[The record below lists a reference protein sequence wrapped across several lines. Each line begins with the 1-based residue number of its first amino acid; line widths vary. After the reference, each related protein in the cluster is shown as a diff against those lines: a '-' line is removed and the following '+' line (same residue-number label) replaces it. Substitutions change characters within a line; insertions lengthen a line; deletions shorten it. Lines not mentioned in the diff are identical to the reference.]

1 MKSYQSCGPHW
12 TYGWLRRPEMDS
24 HDKGYCYEEPHGA
37 LVFSSQEDHKQV
49 MFLFE
54 VHEDDGESYLCDR
67 KGLHC

>member
-1 MKSYQSCGPHW
+1 MKPYQSCGPHW

-24 HDKGYCYEEPHGA
+24 HDEGYCYEAPDGTF
-37 LVFSSQEDHKQV
+37 VFSLQEDHMQV

-54 VHEDDGESYLCDR
+54 VYEDGGNSYLCDR